1 MQSRKGIILAGG
13 SGSRLNPI
21 SSYITKHLLP
31 IYDKPMIFYPLSV
44 LMLAGIR
51 EILVISTSAS
61 VVLLKKLLKDGSHLG
76 LKIEYAIQNK
86 PEGIAQAFIIGEKFL
101 EKKNVTL
108 ILGDNIFFGSDFT
121 KSLIKAY
128 KQKSG
133 ATLFAYSVQDPKRF
147 GVINFNKKRKPLNI
161 EEKPKYPRS
170 NMAVTGL
177 YFYDNSVINIAKK
190 LKPSARGELEITDI
204 NNEFIKKKHTRVEI
218 LDRGFYWNDA
228 GTFDSLHE
236 VSAVI
241 KNFQNKNNSYL
252 GLPDEIAFNNKWI
265 NKKQKQKNLSL
276 YFNTEIFSFLKKI
289 K

>member
-228 GTFDSLHE
+228 GTFDSLLE

>member
-76 LKIEYAIQNK
+76 LKIEYAIQDK

-228 GTFDSLHE
+228 GTFDSLLE